1 MNEIQ
6 DNLKIYSEEVQDV
19 LSHPPRSIFRWGNT
33 ILLFFILLLL
43 LISWYI
49 KYPDVV
55 RTTVTITTNIPPEKL
70 ITKTAGRIES
80 ILIADRKKIKKNTP
94 IAIIENSANY
104 NDVFILKKITDTI
117 NLEKTN
123 FPFDKFQFS
132 SLGDVENAYI
142 LFHKEYTSSELNQK
156 LQPFKAE
163 QFAEKNE
170 AQQIHQRINL
180 LTSQKKISESE
191 LILQKNDLNRYEKLF
206 KKGVVSEQEFEKQK
220 LLFFQA
226 QKNHKV
232 LLSSISQMKS
242 SLNEAQKSIKN
253 LQINEHKESVTLER
267 NVIQAFYQLK
277 KAIKDWELN
286 YVLRA
291 SISGTVSYL
300 QIWKENQTVTV
311 GENVFAIIPESES
324 GFIAKV
330 KAPALNSGKIK
341 TGQTANIRLVNY
353 PDREFGILK
362 GMVQNIALTPD
373 KEGNL
378 LIDIALPKGL
388 ETSYNK
394 KINFQQE
401 MQGTAD
407 VITEDLRLIERLL
420 YQFRDLIK

>member
-6 DNLKIYSEEVQDV
+6 DDLKIYSEEVQDV

-43 LISWYI
+43 LISWFI

-70 ITKTAGRIES
+70 IAKTAGRIEA
-80 ILIADRKKIKKNTP
+80 ILIADRKKVAKNTP

-104 NDVFILKKITDTI
+104 KDVFILKNITDSI
-117 NLEKTN
+117 DLEKTD
-123 FPFDKFQFS
+123 FPFQKFES
-132 SLGDVENAYI
+132 SQLGDIENAYV
-142 LFHKEYTSSELNQK
+142 LFHKEYTNSELNQK
-156 LQPFKAE
+156 LKPFKSE
-163 QFAEKNE
+163 QFAENNE
-170 AQQIHQRINL
+170 IQQINQRISL
-180 LTSQKKISESE
+180 LTAQRKISESE
-191 LILQKNDLNRYEKLF
+191 LVLQKNDLNRYEKLN
-206 KKGVVSEQEFEKQK
+206 KKGVISEQEFEKQK
-220 LLFFQA
+220 LLYFQA
-226 QKNHKV
+226 QKNYKV

-242 SLNEAQKSIKN
+242 SLNESQKNIKS
-253 LQINEHKESVTLER
+253 LEINEHKESVTLER

-286 YVLRA
+286 YVLRS
-291 SISGTVSYL
+291 SINGTVSFL
-300 QIWKENQTVTV
+300 QIWQENQTVTA
-311 GENVFAIIPESES
+311 GENVFAIIPESED

-330 KAPALNSGKIK
+330 KAPALNSGKIR
-341 TGQTANIRLVNY
+341 TGQTANIRLANY

-362 GMVQNIALTPD
+362 GIVQNIALTPD

-388 ETSYNK
+388 ETSYSK
-394 KINFQQE
+394 KIIFQQE

-407 VITEDLRLIERLL
+407 VVTEDLRLIERLL
-420 YQFRDLIK
+420 YQFRDLSK